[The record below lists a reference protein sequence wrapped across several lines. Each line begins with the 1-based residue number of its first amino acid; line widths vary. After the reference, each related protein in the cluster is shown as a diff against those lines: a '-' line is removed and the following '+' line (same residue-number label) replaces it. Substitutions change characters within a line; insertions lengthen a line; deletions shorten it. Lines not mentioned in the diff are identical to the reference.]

1 MLWELGMPLSGLSTT
16 ATLFGGSPTAV
27 NWTERKHRPGWQNS
41 GTQRA
46 RDRPLFI
53 PELYRLRV
61 VSPCRSLPWR
71 FRMKDGALYNIF
83 FSPWFILPSQW
94 VDVSLAFLFRQLTK
108 VTVLA
113 VVARSLLDAT
123 SAVSISSQVFPV
135 RFSSSLSLFI
145 LLIFP
150 LSFSLRPSVTR

>member
-1 MLWELGMPLSGLSTT
+1 MGTRHAALWPLDDCNFVWWESNGRQLDREETQT
-16 ATLFGGSPTAV
+16 RLAD
-27 NWTERKHRPGWQNS
+27 S

-145 LLIFP
+145 LFIFP

>member
-1 MLWELGMPLSGLSTT
+1 MGTRHAALWPLDDCNFVWWESNGRQLDREETQT
-16 ATLFGGSPTAV
+16 RLAD
-27 NWTERKHRPGWQNS
+27 S

-94 VDVSLAFLFRQLTK
+94 VDVSLAFLFRQLK
-108 VTVLA
+108 EVTVFA